1 MLREAAPA
9 DRWAAK
15 ILAYPCFDGAF
26 RQALV
31 ATRLVELPFVLAIEA
46 SSPGEFAATALDWTS
61 RSTKDVHEVLA
72 DKVQMLEQFWIFVKA
87 AEFLFTESLGYQMGF
102 ARCSKVPRERSAESI
117 AHFQREMA
125 VRALAAPVLSP
136 RSKVQLPTSSS
147 SSATPLLDMENAE
160 KQKWAKRLKAIV
172 DRAGDHAGHNR
183 EPDAGGILSADE
195 RARLR
200 LLVFTSGAPATMA
213 NHIRRFEK
221 FELWAQ
227 MMQLA
232 FYPITDDLILKYAME
247 LDTRECG
254 PTVVPS
260 LRTALKWVAFRTH
273 IKMPSIETAEIKA
286 LEKKI
291 FTERGKPLKEA
302 TPFPIELVQA
312 MEQFVVNAAHAA
324 PARVFIWWVLCMI
337 YASLRFDDA
346 IHVKPHEIEVLPEG
360 LFGISWQTK
369 TERKRRGTKF
379 MVPDVAFSKAAWFK
393 VGLDLFNV
401 QFPLVERDFWVPEL
415 DTKEQ
420 WRTTPPDYA
429 RSLQWLH
436 HLVWV
441 AGREAGLKKE
451 FLDKVTDLTWHSA
464 RVTMLDLAVHCDRS
478 VQEIGVQANW
488 KNPGP
493 LVLKYTRSRSKL
505 PAKMIR
511 DMVQEVSREFV
522 PSCAKT
528 DDTIEDAEDRDLS
541 ITEFFVKTPVKG
553 SSYDYRFHV
562 CSADSIEEIACK
574 RAITPEFTHIGS
586 VLPDPKLLCK
596 LCAKARPDVALSFH
610 A

>member
-26 RQALV
+26 CQALV

-61 RSTKDVHEVLA
+61 RSSKDVHEVLA

-200 LLVFTSGAPATMA
+200 LLVFTSGAP
-213 NHIRRFEK
+213 
-221 FELWAQ
+221 
-227 MMQLA
+227 
-232 FYPITDDLILKYAME
+232 YAME

-291 FTERGKPLKEA
+291 FTERGKPLREA

-346 IHVKPHEIEVLPEG
+346 IHVKPHEIE
-360 LFGISWQTK
+360 
-369 TERKRRGTKF
+369 
-379 MVPDVAFSKAAWFK
+379 
-393 VGLDLFNV
+393 
-401 QFPLVERDFWVPEL
+401 
-415 DTKEQ
+415 
-420 WRTTPPDYA
+420 
-429 RSLQWLH
+429 
-436 HLVWV
+436 
-441 AGREAGLKKE
+441 
-451 FLDKVTDLTWHSA
+451 
-464 RVTMLDLAVHCDRS
+464 
-478 VQEIGVQANW
+478 
-488 KNPGP
+488 
-493 LVLKYTRSRSKL
+493 
-505 PAKMIR
+505 
-511 DMVQEVSREFV
+511 
-522 PSCAKT
+522 
-528 DDTIEDAEDRDLS
+528 
-541 ITEFFVKTPVKG
+541 
-553 SSYDYRFHV
+553 
-562 CSADSIEEIACK
+562 
-574 RAITPEFTHIGS
+574 
-586 VLPDPKLLCK
+586 
-596 LCAKARPDVALSFH
+596 
-610 A
+610 